1 MRHTDTPPNEP
12 TDGWSQGPG
21 LDDPASSSLRILAA
35 RFPGGAAHVSGSS
48 LWLNRHAEDIV
59 GYENADLGSVD
70 AWGRAVYGE
79 RDPEAR
85 AIYIAARAAGFP
97 RPEILTVTRRD
108 GATRLVEFSA
118 YLGADEELW
127 IMRDVTEAVQA
138 ERALREREQRL
149 GVAVTTAGLGIW
161 EWNSASG
168 LIAADGRTRRLFRL
182 GDDDGADDWHRYL
195 DRILDEDRTRFES
208 SLMNAVNTSAF
219 DLELRLRTDHGR
231 TRWVRMHGSVV
242 DDPGDNT
249 RVVGAVL
256 DIDSYKRLDE
266 RLVHAAQM
274 ESLGQ
279 LAGGVAHDFNN
290 LLAVIQGQ
298 VEFVMRDPGLT
309 EQNQARLLS
318 IERAVTRGADMV
330 SALMQLG
337 RPSAASSDVIEVHE
351 QLSSAADS
359 LRQLVGADITVRLD
373 LGASMPFVRFDE
385 ARLSAVL
392 LNLVSNARDAMPLG
406 GHLSITTRDVD
417 MPDGQWLAL
426 SVEDTGV
433 GMDAET
439 RERIFEPFFTTKT
452 EGLGTGIG
460 LASVYDSVLD
470 AGGTIDVTST
480 PGAGSEFSITLPV
493 TMPADSAKPAQDK
506 PTDSRH
512 RTHRSILVVEDDPAI
527 LELTADLLRDAGYEV
542 AASLGAIPAIELV
555 EGGVSPDLLLT
566 DVVMP
571 GMSGPALAEELGVR
585 FPALR
590 VLFMSG
596 YAPERHGA
604 QIIDPAK
611 LVPKPFNH
619 QDLLERVEAAL
630 ASPTEGGQR

>member
-1 MRHTDTPPNEP
+1 M
-12 TDGWSQGPG
+12 
-21 LDDPASSSLRILAA
+21 
-35 RFPGGAAHVSGSS
+35 SGSS
-48 LWLNRHAEDIV
+48 LWINRHAEEIV
-59 GYENADLGSVD
+59 GYENAELGSVD
-70 AWGRAVYGE
+70 AWGRAVYRE

-85 AIYIAARAAGFP
+85 TIYLSARMAGFP

-108 GATRLVEFSA
+108 GASRLVEFSA
-118 YLGADEELW
+118 YLGVDEELW

-138 ERALREREQRL
+138 ERALHEREQRL

-161 EWNSASG
+161 EWNSTSG
-168 LIAADGRTRRLFRL
+168 MIAADARTRRLFRL
-182 GDDDGADDWHRYL
+182 GDSDGADHWHRYL
-195 DRILDEDRTRFES
+195 DRVLEEDRIRFES
-208 SLMNAVNTSAF
+208 SLVNAVNTSAF
-219 DLELRLRTDHGR
+219 DVELRLRTDHGR
-231 TRWVRMHGSVV
+231 NRWVRMHGTLV
-242 DDPGDNT
+242 DDPADNT

-298 VEFVMRDPGLT
+298 VEFVMRDLGLT
-309 EQNQARLLS
+309 ERNRARLLS

-330 SALMQLG
+330 AALMQLG
-337 RPSAASSDVIEVHE
+337 RSSAAASDVIDVHE
-351 QLSSAADS
+351 HLSSAADS
-359 LRQLVGADITVRLD
+359 LRNLVGADITVAFD
-373 LGASMPFVRFDE
+373 MGASMPFVRFDE
-385 ARLSAVL
+385 ARFSAVL

-406 GHLSITTRDVD
+406 GHLSITTRDAD
-417 MPDGQWLAL
+417 LPHGPWLAF

-439 RERIFEPFFTTKT
+439 RERIFEPFFTTKRD
-452 EGLGTGIG
+452 GLGTGIG

-493 TMPADSAKPAQDK
+493 TLPADSATRAQDK
-506 PTDSRH
+506 GTDSRH
-512 RTHRSILVVEDDPAI
+512 RSHRSVLVVEDDPAI

-542 AASLGAIPAIELV
+542 AVSLGPIQAIEIV
-555 EGGVSPDLLLT
+555 DGGVSPDLLLT

-571 GMSGPALAEELGVR
+571 GMSGPALAEELGER
-585 FPALR
+585 LPALR

-604 QIIDPAK
+604 RAVDPQQ
-611 LVPKPFNH
+611 LVAKPFNH
-619 QDLLERVEAAL
+619 QELLERVETTL
-630 ASPTEGGQR
+630 ANSADGGQR